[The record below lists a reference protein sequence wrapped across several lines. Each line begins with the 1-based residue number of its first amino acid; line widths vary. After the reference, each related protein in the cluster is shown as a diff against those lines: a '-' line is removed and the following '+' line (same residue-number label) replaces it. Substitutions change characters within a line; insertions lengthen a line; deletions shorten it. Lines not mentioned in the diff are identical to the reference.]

1 MIELSEVRF
10 RYEAKAS
17 GAFELRVEQ
26 LALSAGSRT
35 AIVGPSGSGKTTL
48 LHLIAGILTP
58 SQGRVLVDGQP
69 VGGMPETKRRRLR
82 LQNMGMVF
90 QDIQLL
96 DYLSVRDNILLPYRL
111 GGGLVLNHDAKVR
124 ADTLAQRVG
133 LGDKLTRPID
143 RLSQGERQRV
153 AICRA
158 LVAKPK
164 LLLADEPTSALDA
177 DTASGT
183 LDLVFELAAETGT
196 TLVVL
201 THDPSVLDRF
211 DRVVTV
217 SGGGVS

>member
-17 GAFELRVEQ
+17 SAFELRVEQ

-58 SQGRVLVDGQP
+58 TQGQVLINGQP
-69 VGGMPETKRRRLR
+69 IGGMPDAKRRRLR
-82 LQNMGMVF
+82 LQTMGMVF

-96 DYLSVRDNILLPYRL
+96 DYLSVRDNILLPFRL
-111 GGGLVLNHDAKVR
+111 GGGLVLNHDAKAR
-124 ADTLAQRVG
+124 ADNLAQRVG
-133 LGDKLTRPID
+133 LGGKLNRSID

>member
-58 SQGRVLVDGQP
+58 SQGRVLVNDRP
-69 VGGMPETKRRRLR
+69 IGGMPETKRRRLR
-82 LQNMGMVF
+82 LQTMGMVF

-96 DYLSVRDNILLPYRL
+96 DYLSVRDNILLPFRL
-111 GGGLVLNHDAKVR
+111 GGGLVLNHDAKAR
-124 ADTLAQRVG
+124 ADALAQRVG
-133 LGDKLTRPID
+133 LDDKLNRSID

>member
-17 GAFELRVEQ
+17 SAFELRVEQ
-26 LALSAGSRT
+26 LVLSAGSRT

-69 VGGMPETKRRRLR
+69 VGGMPNAKRRRLR
-82 LQNMGMVF
+82 LQTMGMVF

-96 DYLSVRDNILLPYRL
+96 DYLSVRDNILLPFRL
-111 GGGLVLNHDAKVR
+111 GGGLVLNHDAKAR
-124 ADTLAQRVG
+124 TDALAQRVG
-133 LGDKLTRPID
+133 LGGKLNRSID

-211 DRVVTV
+211 DRIVTV

>member
-17 GAFELRVEQ
+17 SAFELRVEQ

-69 VGGMPETKRRRLR
+69 VGGMPDAKRRRLR
-82 LQNMGMVF
+82 LQTMGMVF

-111 GGGLVLNHDAKVR
+111 GGGLVLNHDAKAR
-124 ADTLAQRVG
+124 ADNLAQRVG
-133 LGDKLTRPID
+133 LGDKLSRSID

>member
-17 GAFELRVEQ
+17 SAFELRVEQ

-69 VGGMPETKRRRLR
+69 IGGMPDAKRRRLR
-82 LQNMGMVF
+82 LQTMGMVF

-96 DYLSVRDNILLPYRL
+96 DYLSVRDNILLPFRL
-111 GGGLVLNHDAKVR
+111 GGGLVLNHDAKAR
-124 ADTLAQRVG
+124 TDALAQRVG
-133 LGDKLTRPID
+133 LGGKLNRSID